1 MYREGM
7 TVMMKKPHPCD
18 SVTWK
23 ILRVGADF
31 RIQCAGCG
39 RSIMLSRED
48 FSKRVKKIVEAPEE

>member
-7 TVMMKKPHPCD
+7 MVVMKKSHPCG
-18 SVTWK
+18 SNTWK

-39 RSIMLSRED
+39 RSVMLSRED
-48 FSKRVKKIVEAPEE
+48 FSKRVKKIVEESEE